1 MLIVLLILIV
11 LSSFIVS
18 SSYHNNNN
26 TTIVLLTVIDEKRN
40 SSEYGSFKAD
50 ILKYLSIQ
58 NRIRYCIKH
67 DDITCVIG
75 IGAPRR
81 GRKKRLFKRSRVRK
95 DKYLILSSRYLKVS
109 WILHLLN
116 SDIQKI
122 MYLDED
128 AFITKSFNAQS
139 VFDSLKSTTCLG
151 LTPDITYNRYNTGV
165 MFIKNCQSTF
175 KLFNKVM
182 EIHQIASEIEN
193 HSDQLVLN
201 RLIDNS
207 NYDIQNISRTVYNS
221 HPIMDEPYWG
231 LLGLTQGDENV
242 KSSIIHFAGI
252 YGGERV
258 EHGGNDPV
266 IALLTM
272 KAAIIRHK
280 RTYQQSIIESNI
292 YCADSKESVMIL
304 NNILRSLN
312 TCISYVFGLLDNTK
326 AELTAT
332 ECLHNA
338 TSSSMKLLKPH
349 AHQELLVNGLL
360 IT

>member
-1 MLIVLLILIV
+1 
-11 LSSFIVS
+11 
-18 SSYHNNNN
+18 
-26 TTIVLLTVIDEKRN
+26 
-40 SSEYGSFKAD
+40 
-50 ILKYLSIQ
+50 
-58 NRIRYCIKH
+58 
-67 DDITCVIG
+67 
-75 IGAPRR
+75 
-81 GRKKRLFKRSRVRK
+81 
-95 DKYLILSSRYLKVS
+95 
-109 WILHLLN
+109 
-116 SDIQKI
+116 
-122 MYLDED
+122 
-128 AFITKSFNAQS
+128 
-139 VFDSLKSTTCLG
+139 
-151 LTPDITYNRYNTGV
+151 

-175 KLFNKVM
+175 KIFNKLM
-182 EIHQIASEIEN
+182 EIHQSASEIEN

-231 LLGLTQGDENV
+231 LLGLTQGDENFTSKIV
-242 KSSIIHFAGI
+242 HFAGI

-272 KAAIIRHK
+272 KAAIIRHN
-280 RTYQQSIIESNI
+280 RTHQQSRIESNI
-292 YCADSKESVMIL
+292 YCADSKESVVIL
-304 NNILRSLN
+304 NDIFRSLN
-312 TCISYVFGLLDNTK
+312 KCISYVFGLLDNMK
-326 AELTAT
+326 AEQVAT

>member
-1 MLIVLLILIV
+1 MLIILLILIV
-11 LSSFIVS
+11 LSSLIIVS

-26 TTIVLLTVIDEKRN
+26 TTIVLLTVIDEKRS

-75 IGAPRR
+75 IGTPRR
-81 GRKKRLFKRSRVRK
+81 GRKKRLF
-95 DKYLILSSRYLKVS
+95 SSRYLKVL

-182 EIHQIASEIEN
+182 EIHQVASEIEN

-221 HPIMDEPYWG
+221 HPIMDETYWG

-242 KSSIIHFAGI
+242 KSSIVHFAGI

-266 IALLTM
+266 IAMLTM

-292 YCADSKESVMIL
+292 YCADSKESEMIL

-326 AELTAT
+326 AEQIAT